1 VAANTNLIT
10 SFIRRISKY
19 FDSSNFTWPRPKRVA
34 PGANHIDNPTD
45 FDARTIYRGEEIV
58 DFTQGKLYTQ
68 DGGEI
73 VELNSPSQIIDGL
86 RTVTPSVVGAF
97 GGGALYVSVESGAV
111 RINGKNYYHES
122 AGGTAVNGDI
132 TIAPNTSPSK
142 GRIDIIAAK
151 SDYPNPAPSG
161 IVGTFGID
169 STEYAVGLTA
179 IAGTLYNQGRALT
192 FTGDYP
198 GAGNTIT
205 ISSILSATAISAG
218 DAIIGPNIS
227 GTVTVTSV
235 ATSGGLITS
244 IDISATPVAASTA
257 ATYAVSIYLGDVYAI
272 RGDISAGSNTMVNV
286 FPQPLLNDL
295 IIGQGIP
302 DGTIATNVAT
312 PGTVVLSNSAT
323 LTNPESIFQIGDV
336 VDHILYDATTP
347 WPNLPSDHVLLG
359 LVYVPN
365 SYTALSTPNTL
376 RPWSVSDIWN
386 SNNIENQTTKSLVNY
401 YLSTIQEYSSDT
413 TYMSGNTIIDPQTQ
427 SIARVIKNHYSSDL
441 DASLNSGAI
450 VKISSGGVGGG
461 GGTPTLAN
469 VLSQGNST
477 GNSVFMSPDALT
489 QLGILDGQGYLTCN
503 DLSNYG
509 AFITMLPSQIETNV
523 IDTVSNDNTLIQ
535 QQATNLSLQNI
546 SASGTQ
552 INQVTISPTIVG
564 IENNLSGIQVQKI
577 FVDSDSCNMKYKD
590 GFNEFNIEL
599 GLTNG
604 IILDYNAVTGD
615 YIHQIQIKFDEIKLA
630 YDNNV
635 GALNYEFKLTDDGF
649 YLKNLPKYTDDAD
662 AGTAGLPQGY
672 LYQTDGLGA
681 SPLDVAGI
689 LMIKQ

>member
-58 DFTQGKLYTQ
+58 DFTKGKLYTQ

-86 RTVTPSVVGAF
+86 RTVNPSVVGAF

-169 STEYAVGLTA
+169 STEYAAGLTA

-218 DAIIGPNIS
+218 AAIIGPNIS
-227 GTVTVTSV
+227 GAVTVTSV

-244 IDISATPVAASTA
+244 IDISATPVAASA
-257 ATYAVSIYLGDVYAI
+257 SATYAVSTYLGDVYAI
-272 RGDISAGSNTMVNV
+272 KGDISAGSNTMVNV

-323 LTNPESIFQIGDV
+323 LTKPESIFQIGDV

-347 WPNLPSDHVLLG
+347 WPNLPNDHVLLG

-386 SNNIENQTTKSLVNY
+386 SNNIENQTTKSLVNS

-413 TYMSGNTIIDPQTQ
+413 TYMSGNTIIDSQTQ

-450 VKISSGGVGGG
+450 VKISSAGGG
-461 GGTPTLAN
+461 GSQTLAQ
-469 VLSQGNST
+469 VLAEGKVTDNQGI
-477 GNSVFMSPDALT
+477 FSPDLLT
-489 QLGILDGQGYLTCN
+489 ELNILDGSGSITCGDGSN
-503 DLSNYG
+503 TTNYIQVFPAKIDYVSIDLGN
-509 AFITMLPSQIETNV
+509 
-523 IDTVSNDNTLIQ
+523 NDNTYIE
-535 QQATNLSLQNI
+535 QQATNLSLQNT
-546 SASGTQ
+546 SAGG
-552 INQVTISPTIVG
+552 NQVNQVSISQTKVG
-564 IENNLSGIQVQKI
+564 IENNLNGSQIQQI
-577 FVDSDSCNMKYKD
+577 YVDSDTCNMRYED
-590 GFNEFNIEL
+590 GINIIDVEL

-604 IILDYNAVTGD
+604 FRAVRTDNNGD
-615 YIHQIQIKFDEIKLA
+615 YENFVQVQFDKVNLVFN
-630 YDNNV
+630 DNIGSINHELRV
-635 GALNYEFKLTDDGF
+635 DADGYF
-649 YLKNLPKYTDDAD
+649 LKNLPAYQDDAD
-662 AGTAGLPQGY
+662 AGTNGLPQGF
-672 LYQTDGLGA
+672 LYQTTGLGA

>member
-1 VAANTNLIT
+1 MAANTNLIT

-19 FDSSNFTWPRPKRVA
+19 FDSSNFTWQRPKRVA

-58 DFTQGKLYTQ
+58 DFTKGKLYTQ

-86 RTVTPSVVGAF
+86 RTVNPSVVGAF

-122 AGGTAVNGDI
+122 AGGTAVNGDL
-132 TIAPNTSPSK
+132 TIAPNASLSK

-161 IVGTFGID
+161 IVGTFGVD
-169 STEYAVGLTA
+169 STEYAAGLTA

-198 GAGNTIT
+198 GTGNTIT
-205 ISSILSATAISAG
+205 INSILDSTVISAG

-227 GTVTVTSV
+227 GTVTVSSV
-235 ATSGGLITS
+235 TTSGGLITS
-244 IDISATPVAASTA
+244 IDISATPTAVSTS
-257 ATYAVSIYLGDVYAI
+257 ATYAISTYLGDVYAI
-272 RGDISAGSNTMVNV
+272 KGDISAGSNTIVNV
-286 FPQPLLNDL
+286 FPQPLVNDL

-323 LTNPESIFQIGDV
+323 LTKTESLFQIGDV

-347 WPNLPSDHVLLG
+347 WPNLPDDHVLLG

-365 SYTALSTPNTL
+365 SYTISSVPNTL
-376 RPWSVSDIWN
+376 RPWSVSEVWN

-401 YLSTIQEYSSDT
+401 YLSTIQEYTSDT

-427 SIARVIKNHYSSDL
+427 SIARVIKNHYSFDL
-441 DASLNSGAI
+441 DTSLNSGAI
-450 VKISSGGVGGG
+450 VKISSGGAGGG
-461 GGTPTLAN
+461 GSQTLAQ

-477 GNSVFMSPDALT
+477 GGNQIASPDANT
-489 QLGILDGQGYLTCN
+489 TVEIYDGSLGLTCTDN
-503 DLSNYG
+503 INTQNYISILPAKIDYVAIDLSN
-509 AFITMLPSQIETNV
+509 S
-523 IDTVSNDNTLIQ
+523 DNTYIE
-535 QQATNLSLQNI
+535 QQATNLVLQNT
-546 SASGTQ
+546 SATGTQVNQVTVSQTKVGLVNNLNGTQ
-552 INQVTISPTIVG
+552 IQEIY
-564 IENNLSGIQVQKI
+564 
-577 FVDSDSCNMKYKD
+577 VDSDTCNMRYED
-590 GFNEFNIEL
+590 GINIIDVEL

-604 IILDYNAVTGD
+604 FRAVQTVNSGD
-615 YIHQIQIKFDEIKLA
+615 FDNYIQVKFDKVNLV
-630 YDNNV
+630 YNDNIGLINHELRV
-635 GALNYEFKLTDDGF
+635 DADGYF
-649 YLKNLPKYTDDAD
+649 LKNLPAFDDDAA
-662 AGTAGLPQGY
+662 AGIALLPQGFV
-672 LYQTDGLGA
+672 YQTTGSGA
-681 SPLDVAGI
+681 AT
-689 LMIKQ
+689 